1 MKYTQSLGFIMGVV
15 LLASGCF
22 AKPSSRVTVME
33 NEKVMDS
40 DNQFILRWTV
50 LEGTGDIEIEMQV
63 NCTGWLG
70 ISFAEGQIGT
80 PGSYSDVI
88 MGGFNDDLQMGY
100 IEDRHIYLENPDPAN
115 GHLFDDSNDILLKS
129 ATYEEPWTI
138 IRIARSLNTGDS
150 QDIAIV
156 PGPMTVG
163 WTYSST
169 DDTSLGHDVAGIS
182 RVTFIP
188 V

>member
-1 MKYTQSLGFIMGVV
+1 MKSTKSLGFIMGVV
-15 LLASGCF
+15 LLASGCL

-33 NEKVMDS
+33 NEKVLDP

-50 LEGTGDIEIEMQV
+50 LDGTNIEIEMQV

-70 ISFAEGQIGT
+70 ISFTEGQIGA

-115 GHLFDDSNDILLKS
+115 GHMFDDSNDLLLMS
-129 ATYEEPWTI
+129 ATYEEPWSI
-138 IRIARSLNTGDS
+138 VRFARSLNTGDP

-188 V
+188 I